1 MNKPKPILYVKSGCP
16 WCEEA
21 LIFFE
26 SHGIDLEIH
35 DVRRDQAA
43 MKRMIA
49 ISGQTLTPTFEY
61 EDFVVADFSVDEFRA
76 ELEQVPEVQI
86 ALGLADD
93 ED

>member
-1 MNKPKPILYVKSGCP
+1 MSKPKPILYIKSGCP

-26 SHGIDLEIH
+26 THGIDLEIK
-35 DVRRDQAA
+35 DVLVDRDAMRRMVDV
-43 MKRMIA
+43 
-49 ISGQTLTPTFEY
+49 SGQTKAPTFEF
-61 EDFVVADFSVDEFRA
+61 EDFVVADFSVDEFRS
-76 ELEQVPEVQI
+76 ELEQVPEIQL